1 MKKVI
6 VAVVAVAVI
15 AGVGFWMAG
24 RKPAGTGGAPT
35 MTDRG
40 VPDPLRVATE
50 GAYPPF
56 NVAEPD
62 GTLKGFEID
71 LAKDLCHRL
80 GVRCEITAQAWD
92 GIIPGLQAGKY
103 DVILA
108 GMSATEERR
117 QAVDFTIPYAVTAAY
132 FVAPKDSPLTK
143 VDYGLQR
150 LDLSNMDEA
159 STTALDKLKA
169 ALKGKTV
176 GVQVATIHANF
187 LDTYLADTVTIR
199 RYDTQQNLAL
209 DLATGRIDAG
219 LADMTGW
226 QPFLEG
232 TDGQNSAVFGPGIAG
247 GLFGPGIAVAL
258 AKGDGR
264 LLDALNGAITAAKED
279 GSLKKMAEQWFH
291 FDASAH

>member
-1 MKKVI
+1 MKKLVLGLI
-6 VAVVAVAVI
+6 AVAVVAGA
-15 AGVGFWMAG
+15 AYLATH
-24 RKPAGTGGAPT
+24 RTPSGTGAPT
-35 MTDRG
+35 VTDQG
-40 VPDPLRVATE
+40 VPNPLRVATE

-71 LAKDLCHRL
+71 LAKDLCRRL
-80 GVRCEITAQAWD
+80 GVKCEIAAQAWD

-108 GMSATEERR
+108 GMSVTEDRR
-117 QAVDFTIPYAVTAAY
+117 QAVDFTVPYVVTPAY

-143 VDYGLQR
+143 IDFGLQR
-150 LDLSNMDEA
+150 LDISNMDEA
-159 STTALDKLKA
+159 STQAMDKLKA

-187 LDTYLADTVTIR
+187 LDTYLGDTVTIR
-199 RYDTQQNLAL
+199 RYDTLQNLSL
-209 DLATGRIDAG
+209 DLATGRVDAG

-232 TDGQNSAVFGPGIAG
+232 TDGQNAATFGPGITG
-247 GLFGPGIAVAL
+247 GLLGPGIAAAL
-258 AKGDGR
+258 RKGDGR
-264 LLDALNGAITAAKED
+264 LLDALNNAITAAKED
-279 GSLKKMAEQWFH
+279 GTMKKLAEQWFH
-291 FDASAH
+291 FDASAK